1 MVNLPYS
8 GAAQVLLCALCALC
22 VSAPAYAAITVESD
36 DGEAGFELVGHARTY
51 SLFTDAGAGA
61 EDIQSLISQRVRPAL
76 EVWTPWG
83 LSLEAAY
90 DIVPVTGGSGS
101 LAAGLA
107 VGQNVPMRWV
117 DFDRVAYTPDSGG
130 WVLQHNLDRLAVTY
144 GGVWGEVRVGRQAIG
159 FGSSRLFPAADLF
172 APFGPASIDTEFKR
186 GADAARVT
194 VPIGEFHEVEAFV
207 VADGTDASEWTYM
220 GKWRGSFTGVLDAA
234 VLAGMSY
241 GRPTLALDLTGDV
254 FGATWYLEGSTRVDL
269 DELSDT
275 SLRGTLGLSYQFPF
289 ELMAT
294 VEGHYNGRGGDEPY
308 ADQIFDPSLERR
320 VGEVF
325 LLGRWYA
332 GAALSY
338 PILPLLSASLAY
350 QQNLTDASG
359 LITAALGYDFSEE
372 VSVGL
377 GALATFGE
385 EPEVNAL
392 GIPELKSEFGAFPTI
407 GFVDLR
413 LVF

>member
-1 MVNLPYS
+1 MNLPYTR
-8 GAAQVLLCALCALC
+8 AASVLTLAALCALCA
-22 VSAPAYAAITVESD
+22 SAPAAAAVTVESE
-36 DGEAGFELVGHARTY
+36 DGAAGFELVGHARSF
-51 SLFTDAGAGA
+51 SLFTDSDLGGV
-61 EDIQSLISQRVRPAL
+61 QSVISQRLRPAL

-83 LSLEAAY
+83 VSLEVAY
-90 DIVPVTGGSGS
+90 DVVPVTGGAGS
-101 LAAGLA
+101 TAAGLA

-117 DFDRVAYTPDSGG
+117 DFDRVAYAPESGA
-130 WVLQHNLDRLAVTY
+130 WVLQHNLDRLVVTY

-186 GADAARVT
+186 GADALRVT
-194 VPIGEFHEVEAFV
+194 VPLGEFHEVEAFV
-207 VADGTDASEWTYM
+207 VANGTDAAEWTYM
-220 GKWRGSFTGVLDAA
+220 GKWRGSFTGALDVA
-234 VLAGMSY
+234 VLGGMSY

-254 FGATWYLEGSTRVDL
+254 LGATWYAEGSTRVDL
-269 DELSDT
+269 DELSNT
-275 SLRGTLGLSYQFPF
+275 SVRGTLGLSYQFPF

-308 ADQIFDPSLERR
+308 TDELFDPSLERR

-338 PILPLLSASLAY
+338 PLMPLLSASLAY

-359 LITAALGYDFSEE
+359 LVTASLGYDFSEE

-377 GALATFGE
+377 GALVTYGE
-385 EPEVNAL
+385 EPEVDAL
-392 GIPELKSEFGAFPTI
+392 GIPQLRSEFGAFPTI